1 MSKLYKSAFE
11 NAYSRCVAHSVIMRV
26 YVDGTPIDIPAT
38 SVTHLYTDGMYS
50 LTAVFDV
57 PSDGRLDK
65 ITYTCTSGSEV
76 PLMLEIS
83 YGNMPVSSGAY
94 VLYVTSIIS
103 DATLNIT
110 FN

>member
-11 NAYSRCVAHSVIMRV
+11 NAYSRCAAHSVIMRV
-26 YVDGTPIDIPAT
+26 YVDGTPRDIPAT
-38 SVTHLYTDGMYS
+38 SATHLYTDGVYS
-50 LTAVFDV
+50 LTAVFNV
-57 PSDGRLDK
+57 SSDGTLDK
-65 ITYTCTSGSEV
+65 ITYICTSGSEM

-83 YGNMPVSSGAY
+83 YGGMPVPSGAY